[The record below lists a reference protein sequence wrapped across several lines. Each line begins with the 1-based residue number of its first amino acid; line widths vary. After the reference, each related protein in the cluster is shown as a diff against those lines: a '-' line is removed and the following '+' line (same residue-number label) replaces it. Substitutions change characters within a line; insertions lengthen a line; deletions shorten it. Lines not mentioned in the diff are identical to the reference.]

1 MLSRSIWTDVE
12 MWKHIPGNT
21 VWWHLATNW
30 YTTRE
35 CHSRLPWELD
45 QLFHHNLIWKLCML
59 KTMPEAHPHED
70 LEDSKDTAEAG
81 QSSQPDMPPSSG
93 DVAASSIDDAL
104 GPDAHGQK
112 RQEEDAGQEASPKR
126 AKFAD
131 SAFSLLESTF
141 LLDDTETQHV
151 PKTPKLSD
159 DSSKKQVSQVTS
171 TDLSLYEHE
180 DNPVAFS
187 FQQDDLDELEKYD
200 MNFDDEDYYAG
211 VEADDD
217 ASLQELTFPFS
228 AHEPC
233 LSETELL
240 RLDTIADALEFETPE
255 QDGGVNR
262 CQFHAD
268 RCKSSFNEV
277 CAYMAREIGQR
288 QQAHLAEEIT
298 FCCKRVC
305 MDGK

>member
-1 MLSRSIWTDVE
+1 
-12 MWKHIPGNT
+12 
-21 VWWHLATNW
+21 
-30 YTTRE
+30 
-35 CHSRLPWELD
+35 
-45 QLFHHNLIWKLCML
+45 
-59 KTMPEAHPHED
+59 
-70 LEDSKDTAEAG
+70 
-81 QSSQPDMPPSSG
+81 MPPSSG

-200 MNFDDEDYYAG
+200 MNFDEDYYAG

-240 RLDTIADALEFETPE
+240 RLDTIADALELKRLSKMEVLT
-255 QDGGVNR
+255 D
-262 CQFHAD
+262 A
-268 RCKSSFNEV
+268 SSMPTDAKVLSTSLCVHGERNW
-277 CAYMAREIGQR
+277 AKTTSPSG
-288 QQAHLAEEIT
+288 
-298 FCCKRVC
+298 
-305 MDGK
+305 